1 MADIPVKD
9 DVSNLVKQAKDL
21 LRPLAVLSTSTK
33 DEALR
38 RMADALEQ
46 RESEI
51 LEANGQ
57 DVDAVGNA
65 LLGESHQDR
74 VKALVDRV
82 RMSPETL
89 KEMRH
94 SLRLAADFPDPVG
107 EMSDLHL
114 EDNGMQ
120 VCRMRVPIGL
130 IGVISD
136 LGPEVAVET
145 LALCLKSGNVS
156 VLRLHA
162 DWTRTNAI
170 ILDTLH
176 QAAVEAGVPA
186 GAFTVIART
195 DREAAIELVRQPQ
208 LLNAVIPRGGAGL
221 RKAVQEQA
229 RVPVLGHDGGLCHL
243 YIDAEADLPMAQRIV
258 VNSKIQRPGALNA
271 VDTLLVHGTT
281 ARNLLAGL
289 IRLLWEEFNVQVSG
303 CPKTMSLM
311 GAHTVAGT
319 VSVKGA
325 TEEDWLRQSTSR
337 EMGLKIVESLD
348 EAMEHIAHYGP
359 CHTAGIVTKDYSSAM
374 RFARDVDAGSVLV
387 NASTRLN
394 DGRALS
400 LGGDLGMSGMRVH
413 TRGPIGLRDLTCEKY
428 VVLGSGQL
436 REPHPVVPEADRDAG
451 VLKDGMG

>member
-1 MADIPVKD
+1 MVEIPVKNY
-9 DVSNLVKQAKDL
+9 VSTLVKQAKDL
-21 LRPLAVLSTSTK
+21 VRPLAALSTLTK
-33 DEALR
+33 DDALR

-46 RESEI
+46 REAEI
-51 LEANGQ
+51 LEANMQ
-57 DVDAVGNA
+57 DVDAVGKN
-65 LLGESHQDR
+65 LLGESNKDR

-89 KEMRH
+89 KDMIH
-94 SLRLAADFPDPVG
+94 SLRRVAEFPDPVG

-170 ILDTLH
+170 ILDTLKT
-176 QAAVEAGVPA
+176 AAVEAGVPA
-186 GAFTVIART
+186 GAFTVIERT
-195 DREAAIELVRQPQ
+195 DREVAIELMRQHQ

-243 YIDAEADLPMAQRIV
+243 YVDAEADLPMAQKLV
-258 VNSKIQRPGALNA
+258 VNSKIQRPGALNS
-271 VDTLLVHGTT
+271 VDTLLVHRTT
-281 ARNLLAGL
+281 ARNFLAGL
-289 IRLLWEEFNVQVSG
+289 IRLLLEEFKVQLSG

-311 GAHTVAGT
+311 GAHTLTGYL
-319 VSVKGA
+319 SVKAA
-325 TEEDWLRQSTSR
+325 TEEDWQRQYTSR
-337 EMGLKIVESLD
+337 EMGLKMVESLD
-348 EAMEHIAHYGP
+348 EAMEHIAKYAP
-359 CHTAGIVTKDYSSAM
+359 CHTAGIVTKDYASAM
-374 RFARDVDAGSVLV
+374 RFAREVDAGSVLV

-394 DGRALS
+394 DGRELS
-400 LGGDLGMSGMRVH
+400 LGGDLGMSGMRIH

-436 REPHPVVPEADRDAG
+436 REPHPVPEAYSDAIM
-451 VLKDGMG
+451 LKKGMG

>member
-9 DVSNLVKQAKDL
+9 AVSNLVKQAKAL
-21 LRPLAVLSTSTK
+21 VRPLAALSTSAK
-33 DEALR
+33 DGALR
-38 RMADALEQ
+38 RMADALER

-57 DVDAVGNA
+57 DVEAVGTA
-65 LLGESHQDR
+65 LLGERRQDR
-74 VKALVDRV
+74 VETLVDRV

-107 EMSDLHL
+107 EMNDLHL
-114 EDNGMQ
+114 EDNGLQ

-156 VLRLHA
+156 VLQLHA

-170 ILDTLH
+170 IFETLN

-186 GAFTVIART
+186 GAFTVIAHS
-195 DREAAIELVRQPQ
+195 DREAAIELTRQPR
-208 LLNAVIPRGGAGL
+208 LLDAVIPRGGAGL

-243 YIDAEADLPMAQRIV
+243 YIDAEADLPMAQQIV
-258 VNSKIQRPGALNA
+258 VNSKIQRPGAVNA
-271 VDTLLVHGTT
+271 VDTLLVHRTT
-281 ARNLLAGL
+281 ARNVLAGL
-289 IRLLWEEFNVQVSG
+289 IRLLWEEFNVPLSG
-303 CPKTMSLM
+303 CPKTLSLL
-311 GAHTVAGT
+311 GAHTEAGA
-319 VSVKGA
+319 VPVRGA
-325 TEEDWLRQSTSR
+325 TEGDWLRQSTSR

-348 EAMEHIAHYGP
+348 EAMEHIAHYAP
-359 CHTAGIVTKDYSSAM
+359 CHTAGIVTEDYAAAM
-374 RFARDVDAGSVLV
+374 RFAREVDAGSVLI

-400 LGGDLGMSGMRVH
+400 LGGDLGMSGMRIH
-413 TRGPIGLRDLTCEKY
+413 TRGPIGLRALTCEKY

-436 REPHPVVPEADRDAG
+436 REPHPVPEGDRGAG
-451 VLKDGMG
+451 LLKKGMG